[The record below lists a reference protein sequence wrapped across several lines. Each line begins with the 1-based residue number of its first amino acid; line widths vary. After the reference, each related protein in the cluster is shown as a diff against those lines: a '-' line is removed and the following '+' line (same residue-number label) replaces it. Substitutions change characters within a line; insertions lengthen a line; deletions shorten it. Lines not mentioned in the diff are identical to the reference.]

1 MLLKLYKNISNT
13 KYECYH
19 INYIEDDSSYDPQN
33 ILYIQELLDINFDS
47 FAIGDKIV
55 IEIGPRSYNKTAW
68 STNIKNI
75 CNKAQLLFIDYIVKT
90 DIYLLEKEDD
100 KQEIFKLYHD
110 KMTEVIYDSNQDS
123 TNEIAEIEQ
132 YDESTSLSDY
142 LERLDK
148 DYGLSL
154 SPEDMDYIKKNFIKW
169 TNPLFIIF
177 DIAQSNS
184 EHSRHHFFNGRLF
197 VDGEEQEYS
206 LFDLVKQPLKN
217 IIDSNSLVAFSD
229 NSSVIKGK
237 SCYLFNRNDFNH
249 YKKRFEP
256 LNIVLTAE
264 THNFPTAIDPF
275 SGAATGI
282 GGRIRDVQ
290 ATGRGAIP
298 VCSSAGY
305 CIGELFSRVETIP
318 NNIANP
324 TKILIEASNG
334 ASDYGNKFGEPIIL
348 GFTRSFKLENA
359 EERIEWIK
367 PIMFTAGL
375 GVIHNGNIIKNKAR
389 ENMLICKIGGPVY
402 KIGFGGS
409 AASSRINSKDTT
421 DLDLDAVQRADAEM
435 EQKMNNVI
443 KSCIESRINPIE
455 SIHDQGAGGN
465 GNVLKEIIEDKGG
478 IINIGK
484 LTMGQDD
491 MSDIE
496 IWLSEYQESNAIL
509 VQEKNTHRI
518 INICKR
524 ENVNIDF
531 IGRVTN
537 GNLNI
542 VNNDKVIVTD
552 NEYIQDCNTN
562 KRRDYYL
569 DSCKV
574 IVEDFCLFN
583 SVYTFE
589 HLLDKT
595 LSNIAVGSKRFLTN
609 KVDRS
614 VTGLIAQ
621 QQCVGPLQTP
631 LSNFGLFSQSYFKSI
646 SGCFTGCATSIGEQ
660 PIIGLID
667 PIAMVQKT
675 VAEMLTNLVWVL
687 IDGIEKI
694 RCSANWMWPLPNK
707 DGKEGYKMYTAVKEL
722 NRLFIELGIAI
733 DGGKDSLSM
742 AVNYQDRTIK
752 APGSLVLSAYTTCPN
767 ISKKVTP
774 DLKSTESFIL
784 FVDLSEDNCRMG
796 GSIVMENDIYY
807 TPPRINNIGKL
818 KAAFNEIQDLIIR
831 NYILSGH
838 DKSDGG
844 LITTLIEMAISGNK
858 GLDIDIDCPFI
869 MNRYLF
875 NEEIGFVLEVNKH
888 NINYI
893 VCKFSKLGIKCS
905 CIGRTTKNH
914 MFSIH
919 YEDQVLFDKSIVD
932 LRMKWENTSYL
943 LEKLQCN
950 IECVEQEME
959 ALKETRNMEYNI
971 PCNLPDF
978 ELSEKK
984 YRVGIIREE
993 GTNGYTELA
1002 AAFFHAHFHVV
1013 DIHMNDI
1020 INEIVNINEFHG
1032 IAFAGGF
1039 SYADVLGSAKGWY
1052 HVIKNNKK
1060 VYQQFQDF
1068 YNREN
1073 TFSIGICNGCQLMAH
1088 LGWIDGKLY
1097 ENKSQR
1103 FESRFSTVRINK
1115 SDNIFLKGMEG
1126 TVFGI
1131 WVAHGEGRF
1140 VSNDT
1145 NIPIQYVDLDHNPTE
1160 KYPYN
1165 PNGSERGIAALS
1177 SKNNRHLAIMPHP
1190 ERSFLQYQIPMD
1202 CIKQDY
1208 SPWYAL
1214 FKNAHI
1220 WISNI

>member
-1 MLLKLYKNISNT
+1 MLLKLYKKILDDR
-13 KYECYH
+13 YECYH
-19 INYIEDDSSYDPQN
+19 INYCPDDTNSNQYCISK
-33 ILYIQELLDINFDS
+33 IHELLETNITVLELD
-47 FAIGDKIV
+47 GKKLT
-55 IEIGPRSYNKTAW
+55 EIGPRNYNKTAW

-75 CNKAQLLFIDYIVKT
+75 CDKANMLFINYIVKT
-90 DIYLLEKEDD
+90 TIYLCGIDENAN
-100 KQEIFKLYHD
+100 YYYD
-110 KMTEVIYDSNQDS
+110 KMTEAIYDSNQYLYNS
-123 TNEIAEIEQ
+123 TNTVTEIEE
-132 YDESTSLSDY
+132 YNETMNLNDY
-142 LERLDK
+142 LEKINK

-154 SPEDMDYIKKNFIKW
+154 SSEDMEYIKKNFVTW
-169 TNPLFIIF
+169 NNPLFIMF

-197 VDGEEQEYS
+197 VDGAEQDYS
-206 LFDLVKQPLKN
+206 LFQLVKQPLLHVEDN
-217 IIDSNSLVAFSD
+217 NSLVAFSD
-229 NSSVIKGK
+229 NSSVIKGRG
-237 SCYLFNRNDFNH
+237 CYSLYRNEFNQ
-249 YKKRFEP
+249 YKKKFDP

-264 THNFPTAIDPF
+264 THNFPTAIEPF

-290 ATGRGAIP
+290 ATGRGALPI
-298 VCSSAGY
+298 CSSAGY
-305 CIGELFSRVETIP
+305 CVGNLFSLDNIP
-318 NNIANP
+318 KNIANP
-324 TKILIEASNG
+324 TKILIDASNG

-348 GFTRSFKLENA
+348 GFTRSFKLEHNN
-359 EERIEWIK
+359 ERIEWLK

-375 GVIHNGNIIKNKAR
+375 GVITSENTFKTKAR
-389 ENMLICKIGGPVY
+389 EGMLICKIGGPVY

-409 AASSRINSKDTT
+409 AASSRVNTKETS
-421 DLDLDAVQRADAEM
+421 DLDFDAVQRADAEM
-435 EQKMNNVI
+435 EQKLNNVI
-443 KSCIESRINPIE
+443 KSCIEARVNPIE

-465 GNVLKEIIEDKGG
+465 GNVLKEIIENKGA

-491 MSDIE
+491 MNDIE

-509 VQEKNTHRI
+509 VDNKNSYMI
-518 INICKR
+518 LNICKR
-524 ENVNIDF
+524 ENLNIDI

-537 GNLNI
+537 NRLNI
-542 VNNDKVIVTD
+542 FNNNRLIACNYKLP
-552 NEYIQDCNTN
+552 NNTN
-562 KRRDYYL
+562 KRKYYL
-569 DSCKV
+569 ESCKV
-574 IVEDFCLFN
+574 NVEKFCLFN
-583 SVYTFE
+583 SAYTLE
-589 HLLDKT
+589 YLLEKT
-595 LSNIAVGSKRFLTN
+595 LSNVAVGSKRFLTN

-621 QQCVGPLQTP
+621 QQCVGPLHTP
-631 LSNFGLFSQSYFKSI
+631 LSNFGLFSQSYFKGV
-646 SGCFTGCATSIGEQ
+646 SGCFSGCATSIGEQ

-687 IDGIEKI
+687 IDRVEKI
-694 RCSANWMWPLPNK
+694 RCSANWMWPLPHK
-707 DGKEGYKMYTAVKEL
+707 DGKEGYKMYQAMKEL
-722 NRLFIELGIAI
+722 NRVLITLGIAV

-742 AVNYQDRTIK
+742 AVNYNDSTIK
-752 APGSLVLSAYTTCPN
+752 APGSLVLSAYVTCPD

-774 DLKSTESFIL
+774 DLKQSNTFIL
-784 FVDLSEDNCRMG
+784 FIDLSDEYCRMG

-807 TPPRINNIGKL
+807 TPPKINDILKL
-818 KAAFNEIQDLIIR
+818 KKTFNVIQGLIYR
-831 NYILSGH
+831 DKILAGH

-858 GLDIDIDCPFI
+858 GLHVEIDDEFNIL
-869 MNRYLF
+869 RYLF
-875 NEEIGFVLEVNKH
+875 NEEIGMVIEVEQKHMAYVLNCFTNE
-888 NINYI
+888 NIR
-893 VCKFSKLGIKCS
+893 CKW
-905 CIGRTTKNH
+905 IGRTTPNYNFILEHKNK
-914 MFSIH
+914 
-919 YEDQVLFDKSIVD
+919 VLYKNSIVD
-932 LRMKWENTSYL
+932 LRMQWEKTSFT

-971 PCNLPDF
+971 PCTLPDF
-978 ELSEKK
+978 ILTEKK

-1002 AAFFHAHFHVV
+1002 AAFYYANFHVIDV
-1013 DIHMNDI
+1013 HMNDI
-1020 INEIVNINEFHG
+1020 ISERVNINEFHG

-1052 HVIKNNKK
+1052 HVIKNNTN

-1190 ERSFLQYQIPMD
+1190 ERSFLGYQVPIGG
-1202 CIKQDY
+1202 IKEY
-1208 SPWYAL
+1208 TPWYTL
-1214 FKNAHI
+1214 FKNAY
-1220 WISNI
+1220 ISIG